1 MTSAA
6 DVSIV
11 STTGILLLLFTAA
24 LTMAANLL
32 LRAGINAAGGF
43 SLGNVGEVVHALI
56 ALFMQPL
63 FSLGFATYFLASVI
77 WFRVVATEPL
87 SLAYPILV
95 SLTFTLVTA
104 GAVLLFSEPLSLRK
118 VVGLAVILAGIAI
131 VSLEKGAT

>member
-1 MTSAA
+1 MRSGSSKAGRA
-6 DVSIV
+6 SV
-11 STTGILLLLFTAA
+11 AA
-24 LTMAANLL
+24 LTVEMPNAQLAFPGEMAP
-32 LRAGINAAGGF
+32 AADDE
-43 SLGNVGEVVHALI
+43 SIQSKLNKGEVVHALI